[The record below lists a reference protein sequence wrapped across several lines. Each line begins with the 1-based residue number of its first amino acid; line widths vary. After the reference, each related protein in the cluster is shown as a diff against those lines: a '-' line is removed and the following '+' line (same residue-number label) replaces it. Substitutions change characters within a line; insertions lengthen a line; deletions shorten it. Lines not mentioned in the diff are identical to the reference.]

1 MAERILD
8 STRVEIGD
16 VSDKTVA
23 VGAARQLCKQA
34 GFDET
39 RQFMLATAVS
49 ELATNIARYAGKG
62 EISLRIVESAG
73 RTALEVEAKDNGP
86 GIADLELAMSDNY
99 STIDSLGL
107 GLPSV
112 KRIMDEFHIDS
123 APGRG
128 ARILCRKWR

>member
-1 MAERILD
+1 MPEIVRD
-8 STRVEIGD
+8 SQLVEIGD

-49 ELATNIARYAGKG
+49 ELATNIARYAGRG
-62 EISLRIVESAG
+62 ELALRIVERAG
-73 RTALEVEAKDNGP
+73 RTAFEVEATDRGP
-86 GIADLELAMSDNY
+86 GIADLDLAMSDNF

-112 KRIMDEFHIDS
+112 KRIMDDFHIDS

-128 ARILCRKWR
+128 THIVCRKWR

>member
-1 MAERILD
+1 MAERI
-8 STRVEIGD
+8 VEHTLVEVGD

-49 ELATNIARYAGKG
+49 ELATNIARYAGRG
-62 EISLRIVESAG
+62 QITLRVVENGG
-73 RTALEVEAKDNGP
+73 RTAFTVEAVDNGP

-99 STIDSLGL
+99 SSIDSLGL

-112 KRIMDEFHIDS
+112 KRIMDEFQIDS

-128 ARILCRKWR
+128 TRILCRKWR

>member
-1 MAERILD
+1 MTERILD
-8 STRVEIGD
+8 HTLVEVCE

-62 EISLRIVESAG
+62 ELTLRIVERSG
-73 RTALEVEAKDNGP
+73 RTAFEVEAKDSGP
-86 GIADLELAMSDNY
+86 GIADLGLAMSDNY
-99 STIDSLGL
+99 SSIDSLGL

-112 KRIMDEFHIDS
+112 KRIMDEFCIDS

-128 ARILCRKWR
+128 TRVLCRKWK